1 MDKPDR
7 TDVIERLN
15 RILKKPKA
23 APPAPPTIREKFV
36 AMFVGKRR
44 EIAASAAR

>member
-23 APPAPPTIREKFV
+23 APPTPPTIRAKFV
-36 AMFVGKRR
+36 ALLAGKRHPV
-44 EIAASAAR
+44 AASALR